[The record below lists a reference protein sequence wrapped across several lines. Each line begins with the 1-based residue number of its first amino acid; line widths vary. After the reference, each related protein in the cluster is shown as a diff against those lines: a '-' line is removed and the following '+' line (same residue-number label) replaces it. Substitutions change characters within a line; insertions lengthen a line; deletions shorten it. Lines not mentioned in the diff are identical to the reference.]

1 MPCLDFCLRIFPY
14 LWFLLFFP
22 PFFDP
27 WNPALLVLDPPGN
40 LGFLYPEM
48 SFTLSLEKKLH
59 WIRILKTADGLYIFL
74 PPHVFKLVYS
84 KTYLVFILPPFFF
97 PPKPNFL
104 SLYFLL
110 SSVFSPFL
118 LWKVGLF
125 FRLNGPPVIKKIKI
139 CVSNR
144 YYHIL
149 LGIKLRGRG
158 RFLHL

>member
-1 MPCLDFCLRIFPY
+1 MPCLVFCLRIFPY

-27 WNPALLVLDPPGN
+27 WNPALLDLDPPGN

-48 SFTLSLEKKLH
+48 SFTLS
-59 WIRILKTADGLYIFL
+59 
-74 PPHVFKLVYS
+74 
-84 KTYLVFILPPFFF
+84 LVFILPPFFF

-110 SSVFSPFL
+110 SRVFSPFL
-118 LWKVGLF
+118 LWKVGLY
-125 FRLNGPPVIKKIKI
+125 FRLNGPPVVKKIKI
-139 CVSNR
+139 YVSNR

-149 LGIKLRGRG
+149 LNAFIVYTIMPFTIYLAQYHRRQSSAVKNQYYQPVPFEIFSPR
-158 RFLHL
+158 